1 MVNFTRSQNH
11 LEKQYTCIHTRVY
24 PTSKSAQRNFSQET
38 FLANSTSH
46 SA

>member
-1 MVNFTRSQNH
+1 MVNFTRCQNH
-11 LEKQYTCIHTRVY
+11 LGKQYIYIHARVY
-24 PTSKSAQRNFSQET
+24 STSKPAQRNFSQGT